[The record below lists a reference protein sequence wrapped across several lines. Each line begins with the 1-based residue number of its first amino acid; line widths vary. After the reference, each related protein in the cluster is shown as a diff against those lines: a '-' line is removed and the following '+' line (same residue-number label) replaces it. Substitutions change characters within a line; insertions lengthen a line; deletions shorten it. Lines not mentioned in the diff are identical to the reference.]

1 MSTESLNQKIILK
14 ILKILCK
21 THNNI
26 STELIYH
33 NQFQLLIAIILSA
46 QSTDKGVNNVTVD
59 LFEHIKT
66 PDDIVK
72 LGLRKFKSKIKKIG
86 LYNSKAVNIYNTSN
100 ILKNEFFSKVPKEFD
115 KLINLPGVGRKT
127 ANVYLNLLFDEPRI
141 GVDTHV
147 FRVSNRIG
155 LTQAKNALQSEIQL
169 NEKIPQR
176 YKKLINSVFIEL
188 GRHYCKSRKP
198 ICDKCTIEK
207 HCMKLIS

>member
-59 LFEHIKT
+59 LFEYIKT

-188 GRHYCKSRKP
+188 GRNYCKSRKP

>member
-1 MSTESLNQKIILK
+1 MSSKSLDQQTIIK
-14 ILKILCK
+14 ILRILCK
-21 THNNI
+21 NHNNT

-46 QSTDKGVNNVTVD
+46 QSTDKGVNNVTID
-59 LFEHIKT
+59 LFKYIKK
-66 PDDIVK
+66 PDDIIK
-72 LGLRKFKSKIKKIG
+72 LGLREFTSKIKKIG
-86 LYNSKAVNIYNTSN
+86 LFNSKASNIFSTSN
-100 ILKNEFFSKVPKEFD
+100 ILKSEFFSKVPKDFD

-155 LTQAKNALQSEIQL
+155 LTQAKNTLQSERQL
-169 NEKIPQR
+169 NERIPQK

-188 GRHYCKSRKP
+188 GRKYCKSRKP
-198 ICDKCTIEK
+198 TCEKCSINDN
-207 HCMKLIS
+207 CMKLID

>member
-1 MSTESLNQKIILK
+1 MSNKNLNQKVTLK

-21 THNNI
+21 NHNNI

-46 QSTDKGVNNVTVD
+46 QSTDKGVNNVTIN
-59 LFEHIKT
+59 LFEHVKT

-72 LGLRKFKSKIKKIG
+72 LGLRKLKSKIKKIG
-86 LYNSKAVNIYNTSN
+86 LYNSKASNIYNTSN
-100 ILKNEFFSKVPKEFD
+100 ILKNEFFSKVPKEFE

-155 LTQAKNALQSEIQL
+155 LTQAKNTLQSEKQL
-169 NEKIPQR
+169 NEKIPPK
-176 YKKLINSVFIEL
+176 YKRHINSVFIEL
-188 GRHYCKSRKP
+188 GRNYCKSRKP
-198 ICDKCTIEK
+198 ICNKCSIEK
-207 HCMKLIS
+207 YCMKLIN

>member
-1 MSTESLNQKIILK
+1 MSNENLNQKETLK

-21 THNNI
+21 NHNNI

-33 NQFQLLIAIILSA
+33 NQFQLLIAIMLSA
-46 QSTDKGVNNVTVD
+46 QSTDKGVNNVTID
-59 LFEHIKT
+59 LFKHIKT

-86 LYNSKAVNIYNTSN
+86 LYNSKASNIYDTSN
-100 ILKNEFFSKVPKEFD
+100 ILKKEFFSEVPREFE

-155 LTQAKNALQSEIQL
+155 LTQAKNTLQSEKQL
-169 NEKIPQR
+169 NEKIPPR
-176 YKKLINSVFIEL
+176 YKKLINSVFIDL
-188 GRHYCKSRKP
+188 GRNYCKSRKP

-207 HCMKLIS
+207 YCKKLIN

>member
-1 MSTESLNQKIILK
+1 MSNENLNQKVTLK

-21 THNNI
+21 NHNNI

-46 QSTDKGVNNVTVD
+46 QSTDKGVNNVTIN
-59 LFEHIKT
+59 LFENVKT

-72 LGLRKFKSKIKKIG
+72 LGLRKLKSKIKKIG
-86 LYNSKAVNIYNTSN
+86 LYNSKASNIYNTSN
-100 ILKNEFFSKVPKEFD
+100 ILKNEFFSKVPKEFE
-115 KLINLPGVGRKT
+115 KLIDLPGVGRKT

-155 LTQAKNALQSEIQL
+155 LTQAKNTLQSEKQL
-169 NEKIPQR
+169 NEKIPPK
-176 YKKLINSVFIEL
+176 YKRHINSVFIEL

-198 ICDKCTIEK
+198 ICNKCSIEK
-207 HCMKLIS
+207 YCMKLIN

>member
-1 MSTESLNQKIILK
+1 MSNENLNQKETLK

-21 THNNI
+21 NHNNI

-33 NQFQLLIAIILSA
+33 NQFQLLIAIMLSA
-46 QSTDKGVNNVTVD
+46 QSTDKGVNNVTID
-59 LFEHIKT
+59 LFNYVKT

-72 LGLRKFKSKIKKIG
+72 LGLRKFKLKIKKIG
-86 LYNSKAVNIYNTSN
+86 LYNSKASNIYDTSN
-100 ILKNEFFSKVPKEFD
+100 ILKKEFFSEVPREFE

-155 LTQAKNALQSEIQL
+155 LTQAKNTLQSEKQL
-169 NEKIPQR
+169 NEKIPSR

-188 GRHYCKSRKP
+188 GRHYCKSRKA
-198 ICDKCTIEK
+198 ICDECRIEK
-207 HCMKLIS
+207 YCKKLIN

>member
-1 MSTESLNQKIILK
+1 MSNKNLNQKVTLK

-21 THNNI
+21 NHNNI

-46 QSTDKGVNNVTVD
+46 QSTDKGVNNVTTD
-59 LFEHIKT
+59 LFKHVKA

-72 LGLRKFKSKIKKIG
+72 LGLTKLKSKIKKIG
-86 LYNSKAVNIYNTSN
+86 LYNSKASNIYNTSN
-100 ILKNEFFSKVPKEFD
+100 ILKNEFFSKVPKEFE

-155 LTQAKNALQSEIQL
+155 LTQAKNTLQSEKQL
-169 NEKIPQR
+169 NEKIPPK
-176 YKKLINSVFIEL
+176 YKRHINSVFIEL

-198 ICDKCTIEK
+198 ICDKCSIEK
-207 HCMKLIS
+207 YCMKLIN